1 MLLYCDVN
9 AFVFIAYV
17 QGVRKKW
24 RLQVLLRPRW
34 HDPSSSGET
43 IFSDHGRSHQ
53 RRERESV
60 GRDDHDNQPA
70 ATGCD
75 FFEWVDT
82 EIFHPNCGVGCCIH
96 GGLSGQALM
105 SGCCSWQPQRS
116 PPYNYGDHHG
126 GCPST
131 IFRSPCSSHHKDDS
145 FGDKMKPP
153 Q

>member
-1 MLLYCDVN
+1 MTTTTNQQLR
-9 AFVFIAYV
+9 YV
-17 QGVRKKW
+17 RG
-24 RLQVLLRPRW
+24 
-34 HDPSSSGET
+34 SSSLTTAIDRGSRMRK
-43 IFSDHGRSHQ
+43 IGRRVCNCEPPQEVAVRTSKT
-53 RRERESV
+53 V
-60 GRDDHDNQPA
+60 KNPGRMFKCCHKFK
-70 ATGCD
+70 GCD

-145 FGDKMKPP
+145 FGDKMEPP